1 MARQRVTITSVA
13 SRAGVSIGTVS
24 NVLNGRTPVSPKRKA
39 LVLEAI
45 RELGFNRSLLA
56 KSMRLQRSA
65 VVGLC
70 MPFATFANFSALI
83 DSLEERASD
92 ADHELMQV
100 LSRQDPVKEFARIQ
114 RLVAHKVGGILLVP
128 SLKPRAILDFLHA
141 NGMPTVIMNRPIVK
155 ESRFDQVSMDH
166 GSTMFQIASLMIE
179 RGHRSIVLAVQ
190 FPSLSVT
197 RQRIASMRRA
207 ATRAARST
215 TTGVFVCGDDPAT
228 FVSRLGDAI
237 SSAPK
242 PLAVIASNSTM
253 ASWIIRALQK
263 LNVRYPGDVSL
274 LTLDEPEWAE
284 IVRPTLS
291 SVRQPISHISQ
302 IAWDLLAARMNGS
315 RTPPQRIALDAEI
328 VLRDSISQI

>member
-39 LVLEAI
+39 LVLAAI
-45 RELGFNRSLLA
+45 RELGFSCSLLA
-56 KSMRLQRSA
+56 KSMRLQRSS

-70 MPFATFANFSALI
+70 MPFATFANFSALV

-141 NGMPTVIMNRPIVK
+141 NGMPTVIINRPIVQ
-155 ESRFDQVSMDH
+155 EFRFDQVSMDH
-166 GSTMFQIASLMIE
+166 GSTMFHVANRLME
-179 RGHRSIVLAVQ
+179 RGHRSIILAVQ

-197 RQRIASMRRA
+197 RQRIASLRRA
-207 ATRAARST
+207 ATRAAQST
-215 TTGVFVCGDDPAT
+215 TTDIFVCGDDSAT
-228 FVSRLGDAI
+228 FVSRLGDEI
-237 SSAPK
+237 SRAPK
-242 PLAVIASNSTM
+242 PVALIASNSTM
-253 ASWIIRALQK
+253 ASRIIGALQK
-263 LNVRYPGDVSL
+263 LGARYPGDVSL

-284 IVRPTLS
+284 IVNPALS
-291 SVRQPISHISQ
+291 SVRQPTSHISQ

-315 RTPPQRIALDAEI
+315 RRPPRRIALDAEI
-328 VLRDSISQI
+328 VLRDSVSQI